1 MDVQQREL
9 TDIVFR
15 PDLYP
20 RFKPDQA
27 AIQRYSESIEF
38 LPAIRINQSNILIDG
53 FHRWKA
59 HQLAGAPDI
68 ACEIIE
74 TASEK
79 ELKRLAYQW
88 NSNHGIQLSV
98 AEKKKYAQEM
108 FGDMTSGEL
117 AVLLSVSEKTIQRWT
132 ETQARAAKEER
143 NRQIIELYLRAWNT
157 QEDIAE
163 LLGMT
168 RQAISIIVKSAK
180 KGQVSNFCKTF
191 TPLLYNIWN
200 LAKQD
205 NERRYFGAFP
215 ERFMENLLYYHTEP
229 LDIVFDPF
237 GGGGTTVDV
246 CQRMFRRYY
255 VTDRIVT
262 PGREADI
269 RQHDIKDGLPDDL
282 PKPALA
288 FLDPPYWKQA
298 EGQYSQDADDLANMT
313 LEGFNEAMGALLAA
327 LSKRKVETIAAV
339 IQPTQYKNDWQW
351 TDYIFD
357 FDRMLGPQYRIAMRY
372 ILPYATQQYLPQIV
386 EKAKEKRH
394 CLCLHRDLVI
404 WRRR

>member
-1 MDVQQREL
+1 MDRQQRRL
-9 TDIVFR
+9 TDIIFR
-15 PDLYP
+15 QDLYP

-27 AIQRYSESIEF
+27 AIQRYSESVEF
-38 LPAIRINQSNILIDG
+38 LPAIRINQNNILIDG

-59 HQLAGAPDI
+59 HQLAGVLDI
-68 ACEIIE
+68 ACEIIQ
-74 TASEK
+74 TTSEK

-88 NSNHGIQLSV
+88 NSNHGIQLST
-98 AEKKKYAQEM
+98 AEKRKYAQEM
-108 FGDMTSGEL
+108 FGDMTSREL
-117 AVLLSVSEKTIQRWT
+117 AMLLSTSEKTIRRWT
-132 ETQARAAKEER
+132 ETQAKAAKEER

-157 QEDIAE
+157 QETIAG

-168 RQAISIIVKSAK
+168 QRAIGIIVENRKN
-180 KGQVSNFCKTF
+180 GQVSDFSKTF
-191 TPLLYNIWN
+191 KPILYNVWN

-205 NERRYFGAFP
+205 NERSYFGAFP

-255 VTDRIVT
+255 VADRIVT

-313 LEGFNEAMGALLAA
+313 LEGFNEAMGALLAT
-327 LSKRKVETIAAV
+327 LSKRKVSTIAAV
-339 IQPTQYKNDWQW
+339 IQPTQYKNNWQW
-351 TDYIFD
+351 TDHIFD
-357 FDRMLGPQYRIAMRY
+357 FDRMLGSQYRIAMRY
-372 ILPYATQQYLPQIV
+372 ILPYGTQQYLPQMV
-386 EKAKEKRH
+386 ERAKADRQ
-394 CLCLHRDLVI
+394 CLGLYRDLVV
-404 WRRR
+404 WRRL